1 MKETNE
7 FLDFLLDIF
16 VAAAKSNED
25 GKIDITDFRFFTSV
39 LSSSIPGVRGLAL
52 IKQEVFTPDFK
63 KAATDRVFKRLS
75 TELPGLKKE
84 LFAELAASII
94 DITVQSILTASVF
107 KKLNKKSL
115 ELA

>member
-16 VAAAKSNED
+16 VAGAKANAD

-39 LSSSIPGVRGLAL
+39 LSSAIPGVRGLAL
-52 IKQEVFTPDFK
+52 IKQEVLTTDY
-63 KAATDRVFKRLS
+63 KAQAKERVFTRLS
-75 TELPGLKKE
+75 NELPGLKKE
-84 LFAELAASII
+84 QFAELAAGIV
-94 DITVQSILTASVF
+94 DITVQVVLTASVF

-115 ELA
+115 ELK